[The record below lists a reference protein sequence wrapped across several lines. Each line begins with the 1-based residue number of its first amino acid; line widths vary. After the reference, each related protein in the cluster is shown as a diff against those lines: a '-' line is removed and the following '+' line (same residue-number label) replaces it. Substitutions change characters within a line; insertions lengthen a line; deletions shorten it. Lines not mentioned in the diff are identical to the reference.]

1 MAPIELQSNDHRNLL
16 DIVDK
21 LRLTGITRYID
32 LPQIVVCGDQSAGKS
47 SVLEAISGIRFPT
60 KDNLCTRFA
69 TELVLRRDE
78 NAGVKVSIIPGSNR
92 DDHEKQRLSEFSH
105 EVDMNS
111 PDIGGLI
118 EEAKQV
124 MGLSQTKVFSSD
136 VLRVEFQGVNQ
147 PHLTLVDLPGLFR
160 AGSREQSEHEAP
172 IVHQMVRGYMEQPR
186 SIILA
191 VVSAKSDFALQEVTK
206 YARELDPDGMRTLG
220 LITKPDTLSK
230 DSDSEVAYIAM
241 AQNKDV
247 VFRLGWHVLRNRSFE
262 TRDVSAEA
270 RDVEETRFFESGAWA
285 SLNPSTVGIRSLK
298 PRLSNTLRDQ
308 ILQHL
313 PSLHSD
319 VLSGIQDC
327 ELRLKQLGEARST
340 PYEQRRHLQRV
351 SWKFSV
357 LMKAS
362 VDGVYSDAFFGHAK
376 TEEGRR
382 KRLRAVVQ
390 NGLEDFAED
399 VRIKGH
405 AQAITEDDGEHDSGS
420 KQVSTITRTAYV
432 ASVKELM
439 RHNRGIEL
447 SGTFNPSIIGE
458 LFREQCQPW
467 REIVANVQNSIL
479 QSTRWTARAIV
490 EEVAVSDTVDAIFAL
505 VDRAIENLGRN
516 VNTKV
521 EELLRPYLAGH
532 PITYNHYLIS
542 NVQHIQADRQR
553 RALKE
558 KIQNEF
564 NPSRAAFGLNDADLS
579 RLINIVV
586 EREEA
591 DMGDYASQLAVDYMQ
606 AYYKVAMKN
615 CVDDVSIHAIE
626 EQLVRNLPPVF
637 NSDVL
642 EKLDDAQVANLV
654 AEKQSSAIDRAHNE
668 EKLSNLVKASQELQ
682 RLDRHLLQLHVIESH
697 EAIPDINEQSEP
709 QKTGLHTDGHLD
721 HLPSNL
727 SVGVSTGVDAV
738 TSPPSSAV
746 EAEVDVGY
754 PAQAMRKKLKKGR
767 QSGGAYSYD

>member
-1 MAPIELQSNDHRNLL
+1 
-16 DIVDK
+16 
-21 LRLTGITRYID
+21 
-32 LPQIVVCGDQSAGKS
+32 
-47 SVLEAISGIRFPT
+47 
-60 KDNLCTRFA
+60 
-69 TELVLRRDE
+69 
-78 NAGVKVSIIPGSNR
+78 
-92 DDHEKQRLSEFSH
+92 
-105 EVDMNS
+105 MNS

-298 PRLSNTLRDQ
+298 PRLSNILRDQ

-420 KQVSTITRTAYV
+420 KQVSTITRTAY
-432 ASVKELM
+432 
-439 RHNRGIEL
+439 
-447 SGTFNPSIIGE
+447 
-458 LFREQCQPW
+458 
-467 REIVANVQNSIL
+467 
-479 QSTRWTARAIV
+479 
-490 EEVAVSDTVDAIFAL
+490 
-505 VDRAIENLGRN
+505 
-516 VNTKV
+516 
-521 EELLRPYLAGH
+521 
-532 PITYNHYLIS
+532 
-542 NVQHIQADRQR
+542 HIQADRQR

-591 DMGDYASQLAVDYMQ
+591 DMGDYASQLAV
-606 AYYKVAMKN
+606 
-615 CVDDVSIHAIE
+615 
-626 EQLVRNLPPVF
+626 
-637 NSDVL
+637 
-642 EKLDDAQVANLV
+642 ANLV

-682 RLDRHLLQLHVIESH
+682 RLDRHLLQLHG
-697 EAIPDINEQSEP
+697 
-709 QKTGLHTDGHLD
+709 KT
-721 HLPSNL
+721 
-727 SVGVSTGVDAV
+727 VGVFAISVH
-738 TSPPSSAV
+738 
-746 EAEVDVGY
+746 
-754 PAQAMRKKLKKGR
+754 
-767 QSGGAYSYD
+767 